1 MFQHFQCCCDSPFLL
16 IALQALHKPGENPV
30 MTVYINRERNFAFVE
45 LNTIELTTACLQL
58 DGIKFNG
65 QSLRIRRPND
75 YNPSVVPPY
84 VRNIRPPLFRRDRP
98 TSILLVMV

>member
-1 MFQHFQCCCDSPFLL
+1 
-16 IALQALHKPGENPV
+16 

-84 VRNIRPPLFRRDRP
+84 ALIFWLLCVVCRDSSSEP
-98 TSILLVMV
+98 CS